1 LGVRGDAKFW
11 YGNSR
16 IQAMSFFFKIN
27 VKCYSFQSY
36 FTVLNLMN
44 VRNASKAFKGTGKE

>member
-1 LGVRGDAKFW
+1 LGVHGDAKLW

-27 VKCYSFQSY
+27 VRCSSFQSS
-36 FTVLNLMN
+36 FNVLNLMN
-44 VRNASKAFKGTGKE
+44 VRNVSKAFKGTGKE

>member
-1 LGVRGDAKFW
+1 LGVHGDAKLW

-16 IQAMSFFFKIN
+16 IQAMSLFFKIN

-36 FTVLNLMN
+36 FNVLNLMN

>member
-1 LGVRGDAKFW
+1 VCGDAKLW

-16 IQAMSFFFKIN
+16 IRAMSFFFKIN
-27 VKCYSFQSY
+27 VRCYSFQSS
-36 FTVLNLMN
+36 FNVLNLMN